1 MMIVNDVTI
10 KKVKY
15 ISIGFLL
22 ALLLLLFFLFLVPS
36 LSVDLI
42 NSQCK
47 TVGCEF
53 DSAIEIASS
62 IGRLDLVS
70 ILLGIFGISIGFFI
84 IFSFFALKEHAAMIA
99 ETTARKVA
107 ADVVGKRMDWLESVH
122 YASRSLSSTK
132 ASQPEVDIEAL
143 VNGSGDVDENL

>member
-1 MMIVNDVTI
+1 MMVVKDVTI

-15 ISIGFLL
+15 IGIGFLL
-22 ALLLLLFFLFLVPS
+22 ALLLLFVLFLVPS

-70 ILLGIFGISIGFFI
+70 LLLGIFGISIGFFYY
-84 IFSFFALKEHAAMIA
+84 F
-99 ETTARKVA
+99 
-107 ADVVGKRMDWLESVH
+107 
-122 YASRSLSSTK
+122 
-132 ASQPEVDIEAL
+132 
-143 VNGSGDVDENL
+143 

>member
-1 MMIVNDVTI
+1 MMVVNDMTI

-15 ISIGFLL
+15 IGIGFLL
-22 ALLLLLFFLFLVPS
+22 ALLLLLFVLFLVPS

-70 ILLGIFGISIGFFI
+70 LLLGIFGISIGFF

-132 ASQPEVDIEAL
+132 VSQSEVDIEAL
-143 VNGSGDVDENL
+143 VNGSGDIDENL